1 MSYCRFCGK
10 ELQDGDIFCSKCG
23 ASVESQQYNHSNDFT
38 TIFDRVDNIKD
49 SGHLGWGLLGFLFP
63 VIGLILFL
71 VWKDE
76 KPKTALM
83 AGKGAL
89 IDVIL
94 GILIT
99 VIFII
104 LFIVFSFASM

>member
-1 MSYCRFCGK
+1 MTYCKYCGN
-10 ELQDGDIFCSKCG
+10 ELQNDDVFCSKCG
-23 ASVESQQYNHSNDFT
+23 ANIEAQQYNNNDFT
-38 TIFDRVDNIKD
+38 TIFDKVDNIQD
-49 SGHLGWGLLGFLFP
+49 SGHVAWGLLGFLFP

-89 IDVIL
+89 ISVIL
-94 GILIT
+94 CVAAT
-99 VIFII
+99 VLIFI
-104 LFIVFSFASM
+104 LFLVLGFAVA